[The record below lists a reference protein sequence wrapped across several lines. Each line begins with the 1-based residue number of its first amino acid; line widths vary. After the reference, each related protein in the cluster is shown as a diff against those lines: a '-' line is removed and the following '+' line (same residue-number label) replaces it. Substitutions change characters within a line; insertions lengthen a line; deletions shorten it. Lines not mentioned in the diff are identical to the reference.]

1 MNPKGG
7 ITPGADCRLNH
18 IRECWRAWSAVP
30 KSERDIDYLAL
41 MTGLTHAKLRTDYLP
56 MMRKMEML
64 LDKGIDAE
72 TILLKDRNAP
82 TEKTR
87 SAEDD
92 AAGAAF
98 DKQLE
103 KDLRL
108 INGKTPSKVKA
119 KNKTSDTEIR

>member
-30 KSERDIDYLAL
+30 KNERDIDYLAL

-64 LDKGIDAE
+64 LEKGIDAE
-72 TILLKDRNAP
+72 TILLRDRNAP
-82 TEKTR
+82 ATKERADEDNEKG
-87 SAEDD
+87 D
-92 AAGAAF
+92 AF
-98 DKQLE
+98 DKQLK
-103 KDLRL
+103 KDLAL
-108 INGKTPSKVKA
+108 INREIKTNKKA
-119 KNKTSDTEIR
+119 KDETTDTVIR